1 MRARGIQR
9 QCSLQ
14 LALRILVSM
23 IVEVKLPKR
32 LVKCCLIGTQ
42 MQGRL
47 ILFDRVVDI
56 LAESVA
62 FGTQLVSTPGVGKRS
77 LQLRVRL
84 SPQRLVSAL
93 QPVAG
98 LGIFLGRALHLG

>member
-1 MRARGIQR
+1 
-9 QCSLQ
+9 
-14 LALRILVSM
+14 
-23 IVEVKLPKR
+23 
-32 LVKCCLIGTQ
+32 

-47 ILFDRVVDI
+47 ILFDRAVDI
-56 LAESVA
+56 LAKGVA
-62 FGTQLVSTPGVGKRS
+62 FGTQLVSTPGVRERS

-98 LGIFLGRALHLG
+98 LGIFLGRALQFVLTRQPQLLYCCNVKFVFPSSSRSESVRSFLVFSESSQRE